1 MRRPDP
7 RITRAP
13 TSMLRLLDKAQS
25 SEPKLNSRIAPK
37 KIFLVPKR
45 SAIQPEAGISKAT
58 VSM

>member
-1 MRRPDP
+1 
-7 RITRAP
+7 
-13 TSMLRLLDKAQS
+13 MLKLLDSAHS
-25 SEPKLNSRIAPK
+25 NDPMLNSMIAPK

>member
-1 MRRPDP
+1 M
-7 RITRAP
+7 TRAP
-13 TSMLRLLDKAQS
+13 ISMVRLFDSAHS
-25 SEPKLNSRIAPK
+25 SEPMLNSRIAPK

>member
-1 MRRPDP
+1 M
-7 RITRAP
+7 TRAP
-13 TSMLRLLDKAQS
+13 ISMLRLLDSAQS